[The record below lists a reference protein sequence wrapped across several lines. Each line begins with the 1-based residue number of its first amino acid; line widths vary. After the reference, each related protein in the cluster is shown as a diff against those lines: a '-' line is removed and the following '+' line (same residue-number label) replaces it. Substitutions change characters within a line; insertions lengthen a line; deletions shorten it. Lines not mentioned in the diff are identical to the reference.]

1 MVASRSAYFSTTS
14 RQDFSRWWIFVHFKK
29 VVQIASAITP
39 TTVTLFLLGVLEP
52 CVCSNRW
59 RRWHDLFLRR
69 WLLFMEQH
77 ECGGGIS
84 LRQQI
89 RWLFDRIRVC
99 NFSLGFWLLA
109 GFDPLWV
116 LFYV

>member
-14 RQDFSRWWIFVHFKK
+14 RQAFARIFVHFKE

-39 TTVTLFLLGVLEP
+39 STVTLFLLGVLEP

-59 RRWHDLFLRR
+59 RRRHDLVLWW
-69 WLLFMEQH
+69 WLLFMEWH

-84 LRQQI
+84 L
-89 RWLFDRIRVC
+89 
-99 NFSLGFWLLA
+99 
-109 GFDPLWV
+109 
-116 LFYV
+116 